1 MNWIKL
7 VIKGHEV
14 NVGFDEN
21 SIHIYDAFFIKDD
34 LKMRG
39 YRWNPGDKSWFVA
52 PDDLARELEAL
63 KNNLI
68 PILSRSIPDRTTDLS
83 PFPHSFSVIELRS
96 RIDGLIKEGIQG
108 PIWIRGVIASEMKN
122 YKWASYFD
130 LKDEQE
136 NSGVFFRMEIKTGQ
150 LEQVDSKLKE
160 MGVAEGLEKDLPV
173 FCQVEV
179 HLSLRNVVDIRLT
192 VRDILPEYTQA
203 KLRSQRE
210 VTLEK
215 LKSEG
220 ILNNQKKLELP
231 LLASRIGLITSEQ
244 GTSIKDIM
252 AGLEPFQNR
261 YQFFFLDTR
270 MEGVRAVDSILYS
283 IEILD
288 KWIDGSLDAIIIARG
303 GGSDQSLAVFN
314 DYRICQRIC
323 QASIP
328 VLTAI
333 GHEKDLSAAEV
344 CSFYTPTPS
353 TPSGM
358 GKYLQDRFAGLQSQ
372 LSDKISQ
379 LIQFFQLI
387 NNRETEKL
395 TAAVQQIP
403 SRIYQLIKFQNERY
417 FSLVR
422 QFEQSASFKVRDQE
436 REINNRL
443 TLILNKKQIIHD
455 DSRKNIRQ
463 ITDFIIMR
471 MMSRNQQETKQAR
484 KIMDKLDFEKRL
496 NENRNS
502 IDEVLNRTRNIFA
515 IGKKLMDL
523 SGDHLNTRQELVLA
537 SDPGRIL
544 NKGFTLTLD
553 DKDRII
559 SSLKKFEKVRSA
571 RLKFKDGISKII
583 RKEEK

>member
-7 VIKGHEV
+7 VIKGQEV

-21 SIHIYDAFFIKDD
+21 SIHIYDAFPIKDD

-52 PDDLARELEAL
+52 PDDLAGELEVL
-63 KNNLI
+63 KNNLT
-68 PILSRSIPDRTTDLS
+68 PILARSIPDRTTDLS
-83 PFPHSFSVIELRS
+83 PFPHSVSVIELRS
-96 RIDGLIKEGIQG
+96 RIDRLIKEGIRG
-108 PIWIRGVIASEMKN
+108 NIWIRGVIASEVKN

-136 NSGVFFRMEIKTGQ
+136 NSDVFFRMEIKSGQ
-150 LEQVDSKLKE
+150 LERVNSKLKE
-160 MGVAEGLEKDLPV
+160 MRVSEGLEKDLPV

-179 HLSLRNVVDIRLT
+179 HVSLRNVVDIRLT

-220 ILNNQKKLELP
+220 ILNNQKALELP
-231 LLASRIGLITSEQ
+231 LLISRIGLITSEQ

-270 MEGVRAVDSILYS
+270 MEGVQAVDSILYS
-283 IEILD
+283 IELLD
-288 KWIDGSLDAIIIARG
+288 KWSDGFLDAIIIARG
-303 GGSDQSLAVFN
+303 GGSEQSLAVFN

-358 GKYLQDRFAGLQSQ
+358 GKYLQERFAGLQSQ

-436 REINNRL
+436 REINNLL

-471 MMSRNQQETKQAR
+471 MMSRNRQETKQAR

-502 IDEVLNRTRNIFA
+502 ADEVFNRTRNIFT

-523 SGDHLNTRQELVLA
+523 SGDHLNARQKLVLA

-544 NKGFTLTLD
+544 SKGFTLTLD